1 MSNTIPVIYIGP
13 KDKKRD
19 TITGSR
25 LVFPRLEPV
34 DVETAIAHRLLEFP
48 TVFIKADQLESVL
61 EQKGNETAQ
70 REEAEHLEQLR
81 LATEAAANSFVVRI
95 GGDDIDLAKLT
106 AVQLATLIEAEEL
119 PDLVKGAQ
127 EKVEA
132 FRTRVRDAINAKQ
145 PANQEGGAA

>member
-61 EQKGNETAQ
+61 EQKGNEDAL
-70 REEAEHLEQLR
+70 REEAEQLAQLR

-106 AVQLATLIEAEEL
+106 AVQLATFVEAEEL

-132 FRTRVRDAINAKQ
+132 FRIRVRDAINAKQ